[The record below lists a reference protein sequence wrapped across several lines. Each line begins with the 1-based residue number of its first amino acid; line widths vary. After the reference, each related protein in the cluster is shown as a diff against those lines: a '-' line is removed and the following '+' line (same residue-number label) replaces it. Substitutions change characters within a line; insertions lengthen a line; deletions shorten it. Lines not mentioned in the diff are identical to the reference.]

1 MKPELFPNLIQFWV
15 DVWQQICKRLCCGP
29 FWCYHHDRCSNVRCV
44 NFEAQEIFVSDVLE
58 EASYTFC
65 MVSFLFV
72 NLIDLV
78 MGCLFSISFLKS

>member
-1 MKPELFPNLIQFWV
+1 M
-15 DVWQQICKRLCCGP
+15 
-29 FWCYHHDRCSNVRCV
+29 

-78 MGCLFSISFLKS
+78 MGCLWLFYFIFEVLIGSYLTAYC